1 MFEGKTAEQTV
12 VKEPWG
18 APNVFVLAVVEGDDP
33 AAVHRI
39 TSTET
44 VIGRDEQADFVV
56 SDAIVS
62 KRHCMLRVEGSVCT
76 LSDLDSLNG
85 THLNGRRLRS
95 GMTQRVRHLD
105 EIRIGGTRIFVL
117 TGRFKP
123 SDNKSR

>member
-1 MFEGKTAEQTV
+1 
-12 VKEPWG
+12 
-18 APNVFVLAVVEGDDP
+18 
-33 AAVHRI
+33 
-39 TSTET
+39 
-44 VIGRDEQADFVV
+44 
-56 SDAIVS
+56 
-62 KRHCMLRVEGSVCT
+62 MLRVEGSVCT